1 MKTTIETLEFP
12 CEIKKKLKMKV
23 SMGNLEVEFIDGHLI
38 KFDKT
43 NLSVQEPY
51 KIIVNNKHH
60 TLVALLYNDEDKI
73 YEQVI
78 DEMLDEEIL
87 DKEDIDYIQNSYYSK
102 NSDEYER

>member
-12 CEIKKKLKMKV
+12 CKIKKKLKMKV

-60 TLVALLYNDEDKI
+60 TLIALLYNDEDKI
-73 YEQVI
+73 YI
-78 DEMLDEEIL
+78 PSDNAIISITKYISIL
-87 DKEDIDYIQNSYYSK
+87 NTMNKMY
-102 NSDEYER
+102 

>member
-1 MKTTIETLEFP
+1 MKTTIEKLEFP

-60 TLVALLYNDEDKI
+60 TLIALLYNDEDKI
-73 YEQVI
+73 YI
-78 DEMLDEEIL
+78 PSDNAIISITKYISIL
-87 DKEDIDYIQNSYYSK
+87 NTMNKMY
-102 NSDEYER
+102 

>member
-38 KFDKT
+38 RFDKT

-51 KIIVNNKHH
+51 KIIVSNKKN
-60 TLVALLYNDEDKI
+60 TLILYFMIMKI
-73 YEQVI
+73 KYIYPVI
-78 DEMLDEEIL
+78 MRLYL
-87 DKEDIDYIQNSYYSK
+87 
-102 NSDEYER
+102 

>member
-51 KIIVNNKHH
+51 KIIVNIKHH
-60 TLVALLYNDEDKI
+60 TLIALLYNDEDKI
-73 YEQVI
+73 YI
-78 DEMLDEEIL
+78 PSDNAIISITKYISIL
-87 DKEDIDYIQNSYYSK
+87 NTMNKMY
-102 NSDEYER
+102 

>member
-1 MKTTIETLEFP
+1 MKTTIENLEFP

-73 YEQVI
+73 YI
-78 DEMLDEEIL
+78 PSDNAIISITKYISIL
-87 DKEDIDYIQNSYYSK
+87 NTMNKMY
-102 NSDEYER
+102 